1 MLSAPDFKEKQII
14 LALLSHGEKLSFRND
29 NIIIKDADGIV
40 KHQSTCYRLFALFI
54 VGHVTITSGLLMRAE
69 KFKYTIVLMSH
80 SLRPYAG
87 WPAKTEGNVLLR
99 KKQYNYGGS
108 ELARHLVTNKL
119 LNQSQTLKKIRSKES
134 QLRDAIKHIEDYKKR
149 LEKPNLEMQS
159 ILGIEG
165 IAGRV
170 YFQALFKEAGWKTRR
185 PRTKIDMVNTLLDIG
200 YTLLF
205 NFVEALL
212 NLYGFDIYQGVY
224 HQQFYQRKSLVCDL
238 IEPFRPIIDARIR
251 KAFQLSQIKEGDFD
265 IRQGQYK
272 LYGEKARPY
281 LIWLIEILVLHKQD
295 IFMYIQSYYRAF
307 IRDKEI
313 KDYPMF
319 DISQK

>member
-29 NIIIKDADGIV
+29 NIIIKDANGIV

-99 KKQYNYGGS
+99 KKQYNYDGS

-119 LNQSQTLKKIRSKES
+119 LNQLQTLKKIRSKEL

-149 LEKPNLEMQS
+149 LEKPDLEMQS

-251 KAFQLSQIKEGDFD
+251 KAFQLSQIKEEDFD